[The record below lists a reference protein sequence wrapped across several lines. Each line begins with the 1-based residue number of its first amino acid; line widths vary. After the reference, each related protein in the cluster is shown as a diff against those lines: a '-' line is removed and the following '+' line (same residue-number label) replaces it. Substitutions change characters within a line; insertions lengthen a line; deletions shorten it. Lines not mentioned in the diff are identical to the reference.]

1 MTAANHIQHRLAL
14 LLFDD
19 FKGAL
24 ERRRRLLRVV
34 DHLAVAAMGL
44 DDLFVS
50 AATALTR

>member
-1 MTAANHIQHRLAL
+1 MRSANHIEHRLAL

-24 ERRRRLLRVV
+24 ERRQHLLRVV

-44 DDLFVS
+44 DDFFV
-50 AATALTR
+50 AR